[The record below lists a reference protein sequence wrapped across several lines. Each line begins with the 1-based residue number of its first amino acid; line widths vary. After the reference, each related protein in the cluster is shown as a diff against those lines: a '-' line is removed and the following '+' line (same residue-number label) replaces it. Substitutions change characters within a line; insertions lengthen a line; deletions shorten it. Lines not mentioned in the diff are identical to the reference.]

1 MRRRAKGGAKRR
13 GKISHARDALGST
26 PKGPRNFV
34 SEAGPGC
41 VIAHGVDAP
50 WCLGH
55 ERIDPRDYDTDAV
68 FPDLAVDPESGI
80 LSVVNAS
87 GKARVAYVTVYD
99 HPVLRA
105 DGTPHAPG
113 RTVNADGVERE
124 CVTFI
129 MTLPPRTIMHAARL
143 ADVTAEIDSDVQD
156 WSTHPAPEDEHPLAL
171 GFPLGSRPGGDSE
184 NDSENA
190 AYLCTQGENGGLT
203 HFFSGNL
210 HAVDFRCPVGCEVL
224 AVADAEV
231 VEVRDEET
239 VTGIAT
245 ANLFRWNS
253 VTLKVETRRDA
264 DDENDEKP
272 NGPNGG
278 DLYVEYVHVAA
289 RSACVAGGERVR
301 RGQKICASGSV
312 GFSPE
317 PHLHFTAFRSRDPA
331 APTVRVRFA
340 AEPRRRRRES
350 EGTAD
355 AASAKS
361 ANASS
366 DASSEDGA
374 TFLPV
379 AGRWYD
385 AAGEAPAPRDS

>member
-1 MRRRAKGGAKRR
+1 MKARGAGAMRRRAKGGAKRR
-13 GKISHARDALGST
+13 GKPSHARDELGST
-26 PKGPRNFV
+26 TKAPHNFV

-41 VIAHGVDAP
+41 VIAHGVHAP

-55 ERIDPRDYDTDAV
+55 ERIDPRDYDADAV
-68 FPDLAVDPESGI
+68 FPDLAVDPESGV

-99 HPVLRA
+99 YPVLQA
-105 DGTPHAPG
+105 DGTPHARG
-113 RTVNADGVERE
+113 RTVSADGVERE

-129 MTLPPRTIMHAARL
+129 MTLPPRTIVHAARL

-156 WSTHPAPEDEHPLAL
+156 WSTHPAPEDEHPLTL
-171 GFPLGSRPGGDSE
+171 GFPLGSRPEGSAAGD
-184 NDSENA
+184 

-224 AVADAEV
+224 AVANATV

-253 VTLKVETRRDA
+253 VMLKVDTDGDA
-264 DDENDEKP
+264 DVGE
-272 NGPNGG
+272 NGG
-278 DLYVEYVHVAA
+278 DLYVEYVHIAAKSARVA
-289 RSACVAGGERVR
+289 VGDRVR

-317 PHLHFTAFRSRDPA
+317 PHLHFTAFRSRDPE

-340 AEPRRRRRES
+340 KKRGKGRERAS
-350 EGTAD
+350 HAAD
-355 AASAKS
+355 AA
-361 ANASS
+361 AS
-366 DASSEDGA
+366 DGSRA
-374 TFLPV
+374 AAPLESPDDDGSFLPV

-385 AAGEAPAPRDS
+385 AAGEAPAPSA